1 MGGLAHAGKCV
12 PASQLP
18 RFPTS
23 LSHRT
28 LTPVDSVLQQRRIYC
43 AASLYAPSRAP
54 DVSYLLVADDNEDMR
69 FMLRDLFRAAGHEV
83 EVASDGLEALAAVK
97 AREPDL
103 IVLDNSMPRLTGLEV
118 CRLLKENPFT
128 ARIPVLMLTAQS
140 GVENKVEGF
149 SAGADEYIAK
159 PFDPRELRARV
170 QALLRL
176 VQREGDRNPTSG
188 LPGGRAI
195 DQEILRRVHREETF
209 VVCYID
215 LDNFKP
221 FADTFGFA
229 IADEVIRGLGAA
241 IREASVEINGPA
253 NRDFVGHI
261 GGDDF
266 IIVTTVDRAELFVQ
280 ACTSSCRAVVANA
293 VGGDAAARGTYHGLD
308 REGQPREFPLASAS
322 VAVMHVTPGTWISLA
337 HLGQRAADAKRRAK
351 QLGPGGLLFEHA

>member
-1 MGGLAHAGKCV
+1 M
-12 PASQLP
+12 
-18 RFPTS
+18 
-23 LSHRT
+23 
-28 LTPVDSVLQQRRIYC
+28 
-43 AASLYAPSRAP
+43 
-54 DVSYLLVADDNEDMR
+54 SYLLVADDNEDMR
-69 FMLRDLFRAAGHEV
+69 LMLRDLFRASGHD
-83 EVASDGLEALAAVK
+83 VAVAADGLEALASVK
-97 AREPDL
+97 EREPDL
-103 IVLDNSMPRLTGLEV
+103 IVLDNSMPNLTGLEV
-118 CRLLKENPFT
+118 CRQLKDNPFT

-149 SAGADEYIAK
+149 TAGADEYLAK
-159 PFDPRELRARV
+159 PFDPRELRVRV

-195 DQEILRRVHREETF
+195 DEEILRRIHSQEAF
-209 VVCYID
+209 AVCYLD

-241 IREASVEINGPA
+241 IRDASTAVNGPA

-266 IIVTTVDRAELFVQ
+266 IIVTSGERAEAFVQ
-280 ACTSSCRAVVANA
+280 ACTSRCRAVVASA
-293 VGGDAAARGTYHGLD
+293 VGGDAAERGTYHGLD
-308 REGQPREFPLASAS
+308 REGHPREFPLASVSA
-322 VAVMHVTPGTWISLA
+322 AVMEVTPESWVSLE
-337 HLGQRAADAKRRAK
+337 HLGQRAAGAKRRAK